1 MINAVT
7 FTGNLGG
14 DPEVIKGDRQTRAKA
29 SLAVSQGKEKPTIW
43 LNLTAWGQWE
53 IKDLMRC
60 RKGSRVTVSGR
71 LELREWT
78 DNDGNSRQGLGV
90 SLTGIEQHERGE
102 ARQPVASNTSPTQE
116 AAPHPAGDD
125 IPF

>member
-60 RKGSRVTVSGR
+60 RKGSRITVSGR
-71 LELREWT
+71 LELREWN
-78 DNDGNSRQGLGV
+78 DNDGNSRQGLGISV
-90 SLTGIEQHERGE
+90 GRRGIEQHERE
-102 ARQPVASNTSPTQE
+102 ERRAPAPATNSQPKPPVL
-116 AAPHPAGDD
+116 GDDD

>member
-7 FTGNLGG
+7 FNGTLGA
-14 DPEVIKGDRQTRAKA
+14 DPEEIRGDQRTFAKGR
-29 SLAVSQGKEKPTIW
+29 LAVYQGKEKPTIW
-43 LNLTAWGQWE
+43 LDLTAWGQWE

-78 DNDGNSRQGLGV
+78 DRDGNSRQSYGIALSGL
-90 SLTGIEQHERGE
+90 ERHERDE
-102 ARQPVASNTSPTQE
+102 YRAQAPQSQPQP
-116 AAPHPAGDD
+116 PAMDDAD